1 MSATTTT
8 TPPPPSPSAQSDKRE
23 MTQDL
28 RAILIELGITGLIA
42 AALVFPLI
50 TLRTIDSF
58 EGLTINARWLPSVL
72 AVALVV
78 LGRFGLI
85 LLRYERSAI
94 ALAGGAAAMLAAAYA
109 WSSDLPLSKLF
120 EVFLFA
126 GGLFLFARAAIQ
138 WLVIARG
145 VERARIDTARAD
157 AALALRRAIPLAAAV
172 VVVFVAFL
180 PWLPFSSIYMLDVG
194 ILILTY
200 VLLGWG
206 LNIIVGYAGL
216 LDLGY
221 VAFYAVGAYAYA
233 IFAVNFG
240 LSFWWCLPLAGLL
253 AGISGLILG
262 FPVLRLRG
270 DYFAIVTLGFGE
282 IVRLVLINW
291 SAVTR
296 GPDGISSI
304 PRPSLFGVAEFN
316 KRATGDL
323 PLFHEM
329 LGIPFSPEHR
339 IIFLYYLVFTL
350 SALVAIFTLRIR
362 TLPIG
367 RAWEALREDDIASAS
382 LGLNRTRIK
391 LVAFGISAAWGGFA
405 GAFFATRQGFIS
417 PESFTFIESAI
428 VLSIVVLGGMGSLV
442 GIAIAA
448 ALLIGLPEV
457 FRELSEFRMV
467 AYGGGLVL
475 IMVWRPR
482 GLLSF
487 REPSVR
493 LFDRRGRMRFAAEG
507 YAVGDS
513 PLAAPAPTTATATAM
528 TAAPATPATG
538 GGAVGEGS
546 VVRQKPTGSKG

>member
-1 MSATTTT
+1 M
-8 TPPPPSPSAQSDKRE
+8 R
-23 MTQDL
+23 QDL
-28 RAILIELGITGLIA
+28 GKILSELGITGLIT

-50 TLRTIDSF
+50 TLRTIDAF
-58 EGLTINARWLPSVL
+58 DGLAIDARWVPSLL
-72 AVALVV
+72 AIILVV
-78 LGRFGLI
+78 LGRLGLI
-85 LLRYERSAI
+85 FLRYERSLWVLLGSGVAI
-94 ALAGGAAAMLAAAYA
+94 VTSVVAIFSGSPFSRLFEVLLLAGGG
-109 WSSDLPLSKLF
+109 
-120 EVFLFA
+120 V
-126 GGLFLFARAAIQ
+126 LFLRAFVQ
-138 WLVIARG
+138 WLIIARG
-145 VERARIDTARAD
+145 AGRAELD
-157 AALALRRAIPLAAAV
+157 AARESATLLVRRLVPMAAGV
-172 VVVFVAFL
+172 GVVFVAFL
-180 PWLPFSSIYMLDVG
+180 PWLPFSSLYMIDVG

-253 AGISGLILG
+253 AGTAGLILG

-291 SAVTR
+291 TWLTR

-304 PRPSLFGVAEFN
+304 PRPTLFGIAEFN

-323 PLFHEM
+323 PLFHEFF
-329 LGIPFSPEHR
+329 GIPFSPEHR
-339 IIFLYYLVFTL
+339 IIFLYYLIFVL
-350 SALVAIFTLRIR
+350 AGLVAIFTLRIR
-362 TLPIG
+362 TLPLG

-391 LVAFGISAAWGGFA
+391 LAAFGISATWGGFA

-442 GIAIAA
+442 GIALAA

-493 LFDRRGRMRFAAEG
+493 LFDRHGRMRFSVAG
-507 YAVGDS
+507 YSA
-513 PLAAPAPTTATATAM
+513 
-528 TAAPATPATG
+528 
-538 GGAVGEGS
+538 GESFVAGK
-546 VVRQKPTGSKG
+546 VAQSKADDEQSG